1 MSVLQQFRVDGK
13 VALITGAGRGI
24 GLAIAQALAEAGA
37 KVAIQDIDHD
47 IAAAEA
53 GKLVDAGGQAIA
65 LGGDATKLADV
76 EGWITQTREALGD
89 VDILVNNVSI
99 QASYSLEEWPIE
111 EAEKILRTNVIG
123 PMRLIQLAVPHMR
136 ERKWGRIL
144 NVGSIQGIKGYPGM
158 LPYSAGKAALHNMT
172 RALARGL
179 GQHGITCN
187 AIAPGIFNTLRNS
200 ETFGKHDIHDFK
212 DLPLRRAGLPDD
224 CAAISLLLCSDAGKY
239 ITGDCVSVDGG
250 MHL

>member
-1 MSVLQQFRVDGK
+1 M
-13 VALITGAGRGI
+13 
-24 GLAIAQALAEAGA
+24 
-37 KVAIQDIDHD
+37 
-47 IAAAEA
+47 
-53 GKLVDAGGQAIA
+53 
-65 LGGDATKLADV
+65 GGDATKLADV

-136 ERKWGRIL
+136 RRGRIL

-224 CAAISLLLCSDAGKY
+224 CARSRCYCAVMPAQY